1 MTKSKR
7 PPTPNLR
14 DFKKIADVDPRKILP
29 PDMDPKNKRFLYTA
43 LAILVIIVLI
53 IAVIYIGR
61 HSQGGLLGNPSAS
74 SSATGDGEEQNV
86 KTESLEE
93 VRNPHDA
100 VDPATAYAPNLSTA
114 KKELAALPV
123 KERASKAGYTREQFG
138 AAWDDV
144 DHNGCN
150 TRDDILRRDLTNIR
164 FKAGTR
170 ACTVQTGT
178 LDDPYTGRT
187 IEFKRGK
194 KSSSAVQIDHVVAL
208 SNAWQTGAQ
217 DIGEEK
223 RRELANDPENLVAA
237 DGPANMQKS
246 DADASDWLPGN
257 TAYRCTYVAR
267 QVHVKA
273 KYQLWV
279 TADEKRVMENVLN
292 SCKDTNPVKK

>member
-93 VRNPHDA
+93 VKNPHDA

-114 KKELAALPV
+114 K
-123 KERASKAGYTREQFG
+123 
-138 AAWDDV
+138 
-144 DHNGCN
+144 
-150 TRDDILRRDLTNIR
+150 
-164 FKAGTR
+164 
-170 ACTVQTGT
+170 TV
-178 LDDPYTGRT
+178 
-187 IEFKRGK
+187 
-194 KSSSAVQIDHVVAL
+194 S
-208 SNAWQTGAQ
+208 
-217 DIGEEK
+217 
-223 RRELANDPENLVAA
+223 
-237 DGPANMQKS
+237 
-246 DADASDWLPGN
+246 
-257 TAYRCTYVAR
+257 
-267 QVHVKA
+267 
-273 KYQLWV
+273 
-279 TADEKRVMENVLN
+279 
-292 SCKDTNPVKK
+292 

>member
-217 DIGEEK
+217 DIGEE
-223 RRELANDPENLVAA
+223 
-237 DGPANMQKS
+237 
-246 DADASDWLPGN
+246 
-257 TAYRCTYVAR
+257 
-267 QVHVKA
+267 
-273 KYQLWV
+273 
-279 TADEKRVMENVLN
+279 
-292 SCKDTNPVKK
+292 